1 LSQGEIEQCVEFLD
15 RQARV
20 GDVNGGPSQCLS
32 GLQILIEIVQVHDLV
47 MLDPQHLGCRLVD
60 GWFRFTGTDGERLD
74 HGIEP
79 VERQILGHG
88 GAKLGE
94 RVGEQGCGHTMAS
107 QGHHPLHHDL
117 EAGVS
122 ARCQQRIDL
131 VTVQPDSRRLRVWSE
146 QSLDIGDGDLAALA
160 PVPRV
165 VAAVTGAQQHLEQ
178 HGGGDPVTLSYLTDL
193 IGDRGDEHTT
203 EIEHHGAVATVGR
216 SRWRRGHATYP
227 THSPAGAFQAPP
239 SARGEGPMTMNE
251 SWATL
256 WEAIAAA
263 QPDHTAVVVGAT
275 KIKWRELDER
285 ASRLAAALHAHGV
298 GHDAK
303 VAQLMYNCP
312 EYLESAYASFKVR
325 ASTVN
330 VNYRYKAPEIVHV
343 VDDSDA
349 EVLVFH
355 GAFSQVVTEALPSL
369 PKLRVLIQ
377 VDGGDGVAL
386 LPGAVDYEA
395 LMAAHEPMAPI
406 ERSGDDALL
415 LYTGGTTGLPK
426 GVVWRHN
433 SLFGALAFTG
443 YGSMGIEPPTTPAEV
458 GRIAA
463 ELNAKGVSP
472 VNMTA
477 PPLMHGTALFL
488 AFGTFV
494 LGGTVVLLGE
504 RRFDPVELLTLV
516 QNEKVSQLSIVGD
529 AFARPIVAEL
539 ERAEAAGTPYDI
551 SSLAR
556 VLSTGATLS
565 SSFKAG
571 LMQRAPKTMVMD
583 MIGASEGGPFALSIT
598 PPGGSPA
605 DTAVF
610 TATPNTVVLDPDT
623 WERIEAGS
631 GRSGM
636 LGVSGPMPDG
646 YYKDPEKSAR
656 TFPVIDGV
664 RYTVPGDYAVV
675 DADGTVHLL
684 GRGSVCINTGGEK
697 VYPEEVEVAARSHD
711 GVEDCVAVGV
721 PDERFGQAVTLVASR
736 RVGAT
741 VTADEIIAHVKARI
755 ADYKAPKSVVF
766 VDSVYRSPSGKA
778 DYRWAQ
784 QVAVGG

>member
-1 LSQGEIEQCVEFLD
+1 
-15 RQARV
+15 
-20 GDVNGGPSQCLS
+20 
-32 GLQILIEIVQVHDLV
+32 
-47 MLDPQHLGCRLVD
+47 
-60 GWFRFTGTDGERLD
+60 
-74 HGIEP
+74 
-79 VERQILGHG
+79 
-88 GAKLGE
+88 
-94 RVGEQGCGHTMAS
+94 
-107 QGHHPLHHDL
+107 
-117 EAGVS
+117 
-122 ARCQQRIDL
+122 
-131 VTVQPDSRRLRVWSE
+131 
-146 QSLDIGDGDLAALA
+146 
-160 PVPRV
+160 
-165 VAAVTGAQQHLEQ
+165 
-178 HGGGDPVTLSYLTDL
+178 
-193 IGDRGDEHTT
+193 
-203 EIEHHGAVATVGR
+203 
-216 SRWRRGHATYP
+216 
-227 THSPAGAFQAPP
+227 
-239 SARGEGPMTMNE
+239 MNE

-263 QPDHTAVVVGAT
+263 QPDHTAVVVGT
-275 KIKWRELDER
+275 TEIKWRELDDR
-285 ASRLAAALHAHGV
+285 ASRLAAAFHAHGI
-298 GHDAK
+298 GRDAK
-303 VAQLMYNCP
+303 VAQLLYNCP
-312 EYLESAYASFKVR
+312 EYLESAYAAFKVR

-355 GAFSQVVTEALPSL
+355 GAFGEVVTQALASL
-369 PKLRVLIQ
+369 PKIRLLVQ
-377 VDGGDGVAL
+377 VDGGDGAEL
-386 LPGAVDYEA
+386 LPGAFDYEA
-395 LMAAHEPMAPI
+395 LVAAHEPMAPI
-406 ERSGDDALL
+406 ARSGDDALL

-426 GVVWRHN
+426 GVVWRHS

-458 GRIAA
+458 GRVAA
-463 ELNAKGVSP
+463 EINAKGLSP

-477 PPLMHGTALFL
+477 PPLMHGTAMFL

-504 RRFDPVELLTLV
+504 RRFDAAELLRLV
-516 QNEKVSQLSIVGD
+516 QQHRVSQLSIVGD

-539 ERAEAAGTPYDI
+539 ERAEVAGTPYDI

-565 SSFKAG
+565 SEFKAAI
-571 LMQRAPKTMVMD
+571 MRRAPKTMIMD
-583 MIGASEGGPFALSIT
+583 MIGASEGGPFALAIT
-598 PPGGSPA
+598 PPGVAPA
-605 DTAVF
+605 ATAVF
-610 TATPNTVVLDPDT
+610 MATPNTVVLDPET
-623 WERIEAGS
+623 GERIPAGS

-646 YYKDPEKSAR
+646 YYKDPEKTSR

-664 RYTVPGDYAVV
+664 RYTVPGDHAVV

-697 VYPEEVEVAARSHD
+697 VYPEEVEVAARSHE
-711 GVEDCVAVGV
+711 GIEDCVAVGI

-736 RVGAT
+736 RPGSSVEAHE
-741 VTADEIIAHVKARI
+741 VISHVKSQI

-784 QVAVGG
+784 QVAAGG

>member
-1 LSQGEIEQCVEFLD
+1 
-15 RQARV
+15 
-20 GDVNGGPSQCLS
+20 
-32 GLQILIEIVQVHDLV
+32 
-47 MLDPQHLGCRLVD
+47 
-60 GWFRFTGTDGERLD
+60 
-74 HGIEP
+74 
-79 VERQILGHG
+79 
-88 GAKLGE
+88 
-94 RVGEQGCGHTMAS
+94 
-107 QGHHPLHHDL
+107 
-117 EAGVS
+117 
-122 ARCQQRIDL
+122 
-131 VTVQPDSRRLRVWSE
+131 
-146 QSLDIGDGDLAALA
+146 
-160 PVPRV
+160 
-165 VAAVTGAQQHLEQ
+165 
-178 HGGGDPVTLSYLTDL
+178 
-193 IGDRGDEHTT
+193 
-203 EIEHHGAVATVGR
+203 
-216 SRWRRGHATYP
+216 
-227 THSPAGAFQAPP
+227 
-239 SARGEGPMTMNE
+239 MTMNE

-263 QPDHTAVVVGAT
+263 QPDHTAVVVGT
-275 KIKWRELDER
+275 TEIKWRELDDR
-285 ASRLAAALHAHGV
+285 AARLAAAFDAHGV

-312 EYLESAYASFKVR
+312 EYLESAYATFKVR

-330 VNYRYKAPEIVHV
+330 VNYRYKAPEIIHV
-343 VDDSDA
+343 VDDADA
-349 EVLVFH
+349 EVLVYH
-355 GAFSQVVTEALPSL
+355 GVFSEVVAQALPSL
-369 PKLRVLIQ
+369 AKVRLLVQ

-395 LMAAHEPMAPI
+395 LMAAHAPMAPI
-406 ERSGDDALL
+406 PRSGDDALL

-426 GVVWRHN
+426 GVVWRHS

-443 YGSMGIEPPTTPAEV
+443 YGAMGIDPPTAPAEV

-463 ELNAKGVSP
+463 EINAKGMSP

-504 RRFDPVELLTLV
+504 RRFNAAELLGLV
-516 QNEKVSQLSIVGD
+516 QQRRVTQLSIVGD

-556 VLSTGATLS
+556 VVSTGATLS
-565 SSFKAG
+565 AEFKAAI
-571 LMQRAPKTMVMD
+571 MQRAPKTMIMD

-598 PPGGSPA
+598 PPGAVPA
-605 DTAVF
+605 QTAVF
-610 TATPNTVVLDPDT
+610 TATPHTVVLDPDT
-623 WERIEAGS
+623 GETIPPGS

-646 YYKDPEKSAR
+646 YYKDPDKTAR

-664 RYTVPGDYAVV
+664 RYTVPGDHAVV

-697 VYPEEVEVAARSHD
+697 VYPEEVEVAARSHEAI
-711 GVEDCVAVGV
+711 EDCVAVGV
-721 PDERFGQAVTLVASR
+721 PDERFGQAVTLVAAR
-736 RVGAT
+736 RPGA
-741 VTADEIIAHVKARI
+741 VVEAHEVIAHVKSLI

-784 QVAVGG
+784 EAAVAR